1 MTMFV
6 RFSRSSSS
14 VPQSTQARATTIG
27 HHYTSQR
34 HAITPLPLLFSF
46 IMAPTPT
53 PAIGRGNTPLITAAS
68 EGFTDVIQQ
77 LVCQCDLMLTS
88 SWGDTALHAAAEAGF
103 ENIASLLIARGGEA
117 LIGARNHRNQTARQ
131 IALNSDH
138 TGIVRLIDGHLKSS
152 VSRRIGPVALGA
164 WI

>member
-1 MTMFV
+1 M
-6 RFSRSSSS
+6 
-14 VPQSTQARATTIG
+14 
-27 HHYTSQR
+27 
-34 HAITPLPLLFSF
+34 
-46 IMAPTPT
+46 
-53 PAIGRGNTPLITAAS
+53 
-68 EGFTDVIQQ
+68 IQQ
-77 LVCQCDLMLTS
+77 LVCQCDLMLAS

-138 TGIVRLIDGHLKSS
+138 TGIVRLIDGHMKSS